1 MNTTS
6 HIEDTMIDP
15 RNTLRTTEGLQITSR
30 DTLTHIIET
39 NMTTLMTGNTNSLRT
54 STTCH
59 PTTEVL
65 RTTSKL
71 AADMT
76 TTMHPTSM
84 TRDLTQIPSPAIGP
98 SRTITR
104 DKRQNPLLISL
115 TNSTIKENLITSRV
129 NRRQK
134 TYLAEI
140 KKKNPSKRDKFKT
153 SALKIHTTS
162 KNTISTNRFKLL
174 STKAY

>member
-30 DTLTHIIET
+30 DTPTHIIET

-54 STTCH
+54 STMH

-84 TRDLTQIPSPAIGP
+84 TRDLTQISSPAIGP

-104 DKRQNPLLISL
+104 DKRQSPLLISL
-115 TNSTIKENLITSRV
+115 PNSTIKENLITSRV
-129 NRRQK
+129 NKRQK

-140 KKKNPSKRDKFKT
+140 KKKNLQKRDKFKT
-153 SALKIHTTS
+153 SALKIHMTS